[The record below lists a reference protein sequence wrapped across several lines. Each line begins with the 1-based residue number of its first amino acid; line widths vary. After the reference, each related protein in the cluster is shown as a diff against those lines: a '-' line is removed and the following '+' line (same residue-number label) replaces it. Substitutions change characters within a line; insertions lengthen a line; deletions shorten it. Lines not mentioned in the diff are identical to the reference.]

1 MDYFCLLND
10 LLIGNALGA
19 VKNDHLSAPFKAIF
33 LKNMLYDLI
42 IFVGIRP
49 QIMAFFFA
57 PGNAAVCHA
66 SLGSPACK
74 AVNRKIFFPSL
85 IQVPS
90 IR

>member
-57 PGNAAVCHA
+57 QAMQRSAMP
-66 SLGSPACK
+66 LW
-74 AVNRKIFFPSL
+74 
-85 IQVPS
+85 VPQLA
-90 IR
+90 RR